1 MALNQ
6 QKVKDIMLKPEIKK
20 VLAVMLLLLL
30 ISPAILLKA
39 QNVNVRIEGIR
50 SEKGQIVIGVFK
62 DSESYLKEEPFV
74 NKIFAKE
81 PFTDGG
87 MSVSFSLEPG
97 VYGLCL
103 LDDENNN
110 GKMEYN
116 FLGMPKEGFGFSDY
130 YHSGIKKPKFDS
142 FKFSIVKDQK
152 KNITIKIRYIL

>member
-6 QKVKDIMLKPEIKK
+6 QKDIMSKSEIKK
-20 VLAVMLLLLL
+20 VLAVMLLLLM
-30 ISPAILLKA
+30 ISPTILLKA

-81 PFTDGG
+81 PVTDGG

-97 VYGLCL
+97 IYGLCL
-103 LDDENNN
+103 LDDENSN

-116 FLGMPKEGFGFSDY
+116 FLGMPKEGFGFSDL
-130 YHSGIKKPKFDS
+130 YHTGITRPKFDS
-142 FKFSIVKDQK
+142 FSFTKSKDGA
-152 KNITIKIRYIL
+152 KNIKIRVRYIL